1 MKALINSM
9 TDSEQALV
17 RETERERLEGMEE
30 DDLLDVHERV
40 RRARNKHVKQY
51 RRGAATLVEELGA
64 RGTARPRNAR
74 NAQKAEVFEDALAR
88 VSRYVAKAAR
98 RSAAELKAE
107 RLQAARAGRASGPD
121 EAAPKA
127 TAKGA
132 TGRGM
137 RSQTRDRTPTEPALP
152 KQRASSQAMGARRQ
166 AKRDSR

>member
-17 RETERERLEGMEE
+17 RETERERLEGLEE
-30 DDLLDVHERV
+30 DELLDVHDRV

-51 RRGAATLVEELGA
+51 RRGAAARVEELGG

-98 RSAAELKAE
+98 RSAADLKAE
-107 RLQAARAGRASGPD
+107 RLQAARAGRDSGPAG
-121 EAAPKA
+121 AAPEATAKA
-127 TAKGA
+127 TA
-132 TGRGM
+132 GRGM
-137 RSQTRDRTPTEPALP
+137 RSQTRDRTPTQPALP
-152 KQRASSQAMGARRQ
+152 KQRASSKAMGARRQ
-166 AKRDSR
+166 ARRDSR